1 MWVIECTCLRSE
13 KLSIPSLVPLHYIW
27 LWTDIRHLPG
37 AISWCHCISLKPVET
52 SMLPLET
59 FMWLIYFCLFY
70 EMFRAWFV
78 GKGYFFFLFFFYSI
92 IQNLAF
98 WFNLG
103 LPTTI
108 LVSFYWSHSNMVY
121 MCYPTLYSQT
131 SCTRL
136 IHSHSLV
143 QQDCQWAMRHD
154 LQLAGIRI
162 LWSIGRNIEW
172 DCLVPH
178 NIMGSRDQWELPPF
192 FRPQWQPLCTSLNG
206 RLCKGTVKE
215 FNVARCP

>member
-1 MWVIECTCLRSE
+1 MDRHT
-13 KLSIPSLVPLHYIW
+13 PSAGGNFMMPLHI
-27 LWTDIRHLPG
+27 I
-37 AISWCHCISLKPVET
+37 ET
-52 SMLPLET
+52 SWDKHAPIRN
-59 FMWLIYFCLFY
+59 FYVADIFFLFY

-78 GKGYFFFLFFFYSI
+78 GKGYFFFFFYSI

-162 LWSIGRNIEW
+162 LWSVGRNIEW